1 MIESILKWK
10 RTNFT
15 VHLFYLS
22 HIFTSSVFN
31 LIDFILKKNLFLF
44 LLTSLRTTV
53 RLIVRASDIEKI
65 VRRVTENVIKGAMLK
80 YSKKELA
87 PSGALYIRMRLG
99 EGAK

>member
-1 MIESILKWK
+1 M
-10 RTNFT
+10 
-15 VHLFYLS
+15 
-22 HIFTSSVFN
+22 
-31 LIDFILKKNLFLF
+31 
-44 LLTSLRTTV
+44 